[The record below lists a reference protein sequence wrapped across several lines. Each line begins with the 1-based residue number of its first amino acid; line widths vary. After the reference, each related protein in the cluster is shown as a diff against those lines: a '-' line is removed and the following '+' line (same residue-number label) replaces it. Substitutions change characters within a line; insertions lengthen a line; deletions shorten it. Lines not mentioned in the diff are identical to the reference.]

1 MIFWATNGSS
11 PLTRGKL
18 HGRHPVRVRQR
29 LIPAHAG
36 KTANSPDSRPARPA
50 HPRSRGENF
59 AGLKGK
65 VSSAGSSPLTRG
77 KPEAVEVRTLRRGL
91 IPAHAGKTRSCKS
104 CLIVSTAHPRSRGE
118 NHPVP
123 GTTFWYRGSSPLTR
137 GKRYRG
143 ETTGGGGGLI
153 PAHAGKT
160 CCRGY
165 ANFGRGAHPRSR
177 GENQASSAI
186 LPNTPGSSPLT
197 RGKPDPVHGATHVRR
212 LIPAH
217 AGKTQAARV
226 AA

>member
-91 IPAHAGKTRSCKS
+91 IPAHAGKTRQPSWAD
-104 CLIVSTAHPRSRGE
+104 STRRAHPRSRGE
-118 NHPVP
+118 NEKLQVLSDREH
-123 GTTFWYRGSSPLTR
+123 GSSPLTR
-137 GKRYRG
+137 GKPSGTWYHFLVPR
-143 ETTGGGGGLI
+143 LI

-160 CCRGY
+160 IPGGDDRW
-165 ANFGRGAHPRSR
+165 GRGAHPRSR
-177 GENQASSAI
+177 GENLLSW
-186 LPNTPGSSPLT
+186 L
-197 RGKPDPVHGATHVRR
+197 R
-212 LIPAH
+212 
-217 AGKTQAARV
+217 
-226 AA
+226 

>member
-1 MIFWATNGSS
+1 M
-11 PLTRGKL
+11 
-18 HGRHPVRVRQR
+18 
-29 LIPAHAG
+29 
-36 KTANSPDSRPARPA
+36 
-50 HPRSRGENF
+50 
-59 AGLKGK
+59 
-65 VSSAGSSPLTRG
+65 SSAGSSPLTRG

-160 CCRGY
+160 RGSSKPSP
-165 ANFGRGAHPRSR
+165 RSPAHPRSR
-177 GENQASSAI
+177 GENDKWRAEKPQR
-186 LPNTPGSSPLT
+186 LGSSPLT
-197 RGKPDPVHGATHVRR
+197 RGKHRQRGWLLDRNR

-217 AGKTQAARV
+217 AGKTARCPLRV
-226 AA
+226 